1 MTTFGLVTEGITDQI
16 VIENILSGYFDT
28 NDLIVNPLQPE
39 RDKDNDNKSD
49 HGGWTLVI
57 KYCQSEDL
65 KKAFQYLDYVIIQ
78 IDTDVLD
85 GYEGI
90 SYRDKNGELSP
101 EQLIEKVKEKF
112 KSLIG
117 EDFYRE
123 YYDRIIFAIA
133 VHSTECWLLPLYYR
147 DNRKQ
152 KITGCLDTLNRAINK
167 TEKFTIDKN
176 DKNLE
181 YYKTISKKYREHKIL
196 VNNYPNNPSLKIFIQ
211 DIETRNIVIEFDE

>member
-117 EDFYRE
+117 EDFDKYSAK
-123 YYDRIIFAIA
+123 IIFAIA
-133 VHSTECWLLPLYYR
+133 VHSTECWLLPLYYT

-152 KITGCLDTLNRAINK
+152 KITGCLGTLNRAINK

-176 DKNLE
+176 DKNPD
-181 YYKTISKKYREHKIL
+181 YYKTLSNPYSEHKTL
-196 VNNYPNNPSLKIFIQ
+196 MEHYPNNPSLNIFIE
-211 DIETRNIVIEFDE
+211 DIIARNIVIDSDD